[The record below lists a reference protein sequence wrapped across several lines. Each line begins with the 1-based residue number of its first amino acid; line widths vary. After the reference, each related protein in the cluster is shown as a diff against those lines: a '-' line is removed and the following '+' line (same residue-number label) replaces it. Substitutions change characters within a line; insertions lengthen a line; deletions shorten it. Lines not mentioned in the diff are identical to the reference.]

1 MGWWIFLLVLFLG
14 FLAFVGVIQWR
25 ERQFLKKNLKE
36 VMPPVLRQEVDQE
49 RQDAVRRKQKF
60 ESQLKKFEN

>member
-14 FLAFVGVIQWR
+14 FLALLGVIQWR

-36 VMPPVLRQEVDQE
+36 VMSPMLRQEVDQE
-49 RQDAVRRKQKF
+49 LQDAVRRKQKF